1 MGSEIDHR
9 GLGWDLRL
17 ISKLAELDAL
27 LSSLTRTPLPTP
39 LPDEI

>member
-1 MGSEIDHR
+1 MSVEIDHR

-27 LSSLTRTPLPTP
+27 PSSLTRTPLPAP
-39 LPDEI
+39 LPDEM